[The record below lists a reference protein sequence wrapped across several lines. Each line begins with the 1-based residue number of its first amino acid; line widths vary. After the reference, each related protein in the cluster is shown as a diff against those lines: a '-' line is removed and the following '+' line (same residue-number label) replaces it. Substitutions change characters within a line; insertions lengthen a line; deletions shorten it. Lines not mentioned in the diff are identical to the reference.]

1 MNALGSIF
9 VVTLVGV
16 VIAACLWGI
25 YSLVLD
31 RPDR

>member
-1 MNALGSIF
+1 MDAVGPIF
-9 VVTLVGV
+9 IVVLVGV